1 MSGSASI
8 GADIDRVERVGGELR
23 AQELDALLVSAPVS
37 LRYLLSFTGDHGV
50 ALLAAEG
57 SRGGGPHRFLTD
69 FRYQTQ
75 SAGSCAAACV

>member
-1 MSGSASI
+1 VSGPASI
-8 GADIDRVERVGGELR
+8 GSDIDRVQRVVGELR
-23 AQELDALLVSAPVS
+23 AHGVDALLVSAPVS

-57 SRGGGPHRFLTD
+57 SRAGGAHRFLTD

-75 SAGSCAAACV
+75 SAEQVPADCV